1 MIRMDIDR
9 YILRE
14 FGHLPI
20 EAVGYERIA
29 AVHSRMY
36 RVPTIANRI
45 VDTLSAMFCMAE
57 TWGLR
62 PAETNPCPRVVKYK
76 RKSRERFLTEVEFE
90 RLGST
95 LIELEAEGEILPR
108 AAAALRLLMLTGC
121 RCNEILRLRWEEV
134 DLERNELRLTDSKAG
149 RRTAPLSPVAA
160 RVLAGRPRL
169 PGDPWVIPGRFPG
182 KPLRN
187 IDRSWRK
194 VCERAD
200 LKDVRIHD
208 LRHSF
213 ACRALALALALRGS
227 LPMIGK
233 LLGHTRVQT
242 TARYAHLAEESVRE
256 SAAGIAASIGN
267 DISSASRG
275 GNG

>member
-1 MIRMDIDR
+1 MIRMDLDR

-20 EAVGYERIA
+20 EVVGYERIA

-36 RVPTIANRI
+36 RVPTIANRM

-62 PAETNPCPRVVKYK
+62 PAETNPCPRVEKYK

-108 AAAALRLLMLTGC
+108 LAAALRLLMLTGC

-134 DLERNELRLTDSKAG
+134 DLERNELRLTDSKTG

-213 ACRALALALALRGS
+213 ACRALALRES

-233 LLGHTRVQT
+233 LLGLTRVQT
-242 TARYAHLAEESVRE
+242 TAHDAHLAEESVKE
-256 SAAGIAASIGN
+256 SAWRIAASIGD
-267 DISSASRG
+267 DILGASHG